1 MNALGWRVNEL
12 VVSGHKVNRTSAD
25 GYASPRKYIQLK
37 YFRFVVSPTYVPIW
51 IAQIPVPVPRSR
63 ILCGLVPIGAK

>member
-1 MNALGWRVNEL
+1 MSALGWIGNEL
-12 VVSGHKVNRTSAD
+12 VDSGHKVNRTSAD
-25 GYASPRKYIQLK
+25 GYASPRKYIQPK
-37 YFRFVVSPTYVPIW
+37 YFRFAASSTYAPIW